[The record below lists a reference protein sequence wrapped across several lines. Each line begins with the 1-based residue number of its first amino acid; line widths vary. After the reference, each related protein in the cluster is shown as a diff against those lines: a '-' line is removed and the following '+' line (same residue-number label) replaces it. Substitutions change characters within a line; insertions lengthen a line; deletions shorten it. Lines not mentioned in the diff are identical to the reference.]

1 MSAIYGLI
9 QLDGRPADSADLAA
23 IGAACAPF
31 GRDGDGRVIDGA
43 AAFGRLL
50 LRGSPEDIHDQMP
63 YRGDD
68 LLFTAAA
75 RLDNRDALCADLA
88 IPPAERAGLADSALL
103 LRAYRRWGAACV
115 ERLLG
120 DWAMAAWHPREGRL
134 FLARDQFGITGLCYA
149 YDGRRFAFAPTLPGL
164 LALPGASRRIDEPAL
179 ADLLV
184 TIPGDPG
191 HTIYA
196 DQRRLPPAHT
206 LQLQIGGAPQLRRYW
221 RMEDA
226 PAVRLPDD
234 DAYVAGFLER
244 YEAAV
249 AARLR
254 AERPVG
260 VTLSAG
266 FDSGSVA
273 ALAAP
278 LLRAEGRGLTALT
291 SRPRFP
297 PRGFEG
303 PRAMP
308 DEWEQ
313 AQRHAAQI
321 GVAEHLAVGAAPIG
335 VVESIGWLLR
345 QTAEP
350 AMSGGN
356 LPWLI
361 DLLQTAQRHGIGVLL
376 TGQGGNAAVSWHG
389 GIYQAYLQM
398 RAGRPRAG
406 AARLRRWRGDT
417 GHGWLRVL
425 AAQILKPLAIDLR
438 ALAGAYPAPGR
449 EPWRALTPISP
460 AFAQRIGLIARMRAA
475 PLSHHTGAI
484 RDDRT
489 AQIALL
495 QPETSPL
502 GPTWHTM
509 GAAFGITVRDPTCDT
524 ELISFCLGL
533 PPEQFRRGGRSRLL
547 IRRAMAGR
555 LPPETVGGTRRGIQA
570 ADLAQRILDDR
581 AAVAALIDRI
591 SAHPGCGDYLDL
603 GAIRRSWERL
613 QREPDGV
620 KGLLTAAFLLR
631 GLHAGAWLAA
641 LK

>member
-9 QLDGRPADSADLAA
+9 QLDGRPAEAADLAA
-23 IGAACAPF
+23 IGAACAQF
-31 GRDGDGRVIDGA
+31 GPDEDGRVIDGA
-43 AAFGRLL
+43 AALGRLL
-50 LRGSPEDIHDQMP
+50 LRGAPEDRHDPMP

-75 RLDNRDALCADLA
+75 RLDNRDVICADLA
-88 IPPAERAGLADSALL
+88 IPPTERAGLADSALL

-115 ERLLG
+115 ERLRG
-120 DWAMAAWHPREGRL
+120 DWALAAWHPREGRL
-134 FLARDQFGITGLCYA
+134 FLARDQFGITGLCYT
-149 YDGRRFAFAPTLPGL
+149 YDGRRLAFAPTLPGL
-164 LALPGASRRIDEPAL
+164 LALPGIDRRIDEPAL

-184 TIPGDPG
+184 TNPGDPG
-191 HTIYA
+191 HTLYA
-196 DQRRLPPAHT
+196 ELRRLPPAST

-226 PAVRLPDD
+226 PAVRMPDD
-234 DAYVAGFLER
+234 DAYVGAFLER

-273 ALAAP
+273 ALAAQG
-278 LLRAEGRGLTALT
+278 LRADGRGLTALT
-291 SRPRFP
+291 SRPRFLP
-297 PRGFEG
+297 QGFEG

-313 AQRHAAQI
+313 ARRHAAQI

-345 QTAEP
+345 QTGAP
-350 AMSGGN
+350 SMAGGN

-389 GIYQAYLQM
+389 GIYQAYVQL
-398 RAGRPRAG
+398 RAGRLRAG
-406 AARLRRWRGDT
+406 AALLRRWRGDT
-417 GHGWLRVL
+417 GHSWARVL
-425 AAQILKPLAIDLR
+425 AAQIVKPLALDLR

-460 AFAQRIGLIARMRAA
+460 AFARRIGLNARMRAA
-475 PLSHHTGAI
+475 PLSHHTSAI

-489 AQIALL
+489 AQLALL
-495 QPETSPL
+495 QPQTSPL
-502 GPTWHTM
+502 GPIWHAM

-533 PPEQFRRGGRSRLL
+533 PPEQFRRGSRSRLL

-555 LPPETVGGTRRGIQA
+555 LPAETVEGTRRGIQA
-570 ADLAQRILDDR
+570 ADLALRILDDR
-581 AAVAALIDRI
+581 AEVAALIDRI
-591 SAHPGCGDYLDL
+591 TAHPSCGDYLDL
-603 GAIRRSWERL
+603 GAIRRSWEQL
-613 QREPDGV
+613 QREPGGGR
-620 KGLLTAAFLLR
+620 GLLNAAFLLR
-631 GLHAGAWLAA
+631 GLHAGAWLTR
-641 LK
+641 L